1 MKALRMRFHGS
12 IQGLSETERARLLD
26 RGASSDDDMVRTTS
40 EAIIDVVRRDGDAA
54 LISLA
59 REYDKVRLKSLE
71 VPRDVWREALQ
82 ALDPSLRAAMERAAA
97 NIRAVHAAA
106 KPQTIETSP
115 EPGIVVG
122 RRPDP
127 LQRVGVYAPGGR
139 AAYPSSVLMGV
150 IPARVAGVEEV
161 IICAPPGSNGRPE
174 AATLAAAELSG
185 ADRVF
190 AVGGAGAVA
199 AMAYGTETI
208 PRVDRIVGPG
218 NAYVAQAKLL
228 VANVVGID
236 SPAGPSE
243 LLVIADESADPT
255 HLAAELLAQAEHDP
269 EAVVVLVALDDTLGT
284 RVLDSIEKLLPVQ
297 ERRAIIERALADRG
311 ALLTAPSA
319 VAAVA
324 FANQF
329 APEHLLLA
337 TRDADVLL
345 PQIRAA
351 GTVFVGET
359 SSVTF
364 GDYITGANHVLPT
377 GGLARSYSGLSTLD
391 FVRWT
396 TYQRVE
402 REAGSRL
409 TLHSLVGGPPNEV
422 QRAEPGIRP
431 REPARRKNMVCTGD
445 VVSERHGRRLADEHR
460 ACGSDLRQQRAGV
473 ASREEQML
481 RRELIR
487 KHDRGCS
494 RRRREQR
501 PAVGEGTFDDGASL
515 LHRKQLLDRFHDPG
529 A

>member
-1 MKALRMRFHGS
+1 MKRARIRFRGS
-12 IQGLSETERARLLD
+12 IQGLSDAERTQLMD
-26 RGASSDDDMVRTTS
+26 RGATSDDDMVRTTT

-71 VPRDVWREALQ
+71 IPRDAWREALQ

-106 KPQTIETSP
+106 APKPIETSP

-127 LQRVGVYAPGGR
+127 LRRVGVYAPGGR

-199 AMAYGTETI
+199 AMAFGTATI

-228 VANVVGID
+228 VASVVGID

-243 LLVIADESADPT
+243 LLAIADDSADPT

-269 EAVVVLVALDDTLGT
+269 DAVVVLVTLDDTLGDK
-284 RVLDSIEKLLPVQ
+284 VVESLEKLLPVQ
-297 ERRAIIERALADRG
+297 ERRAIIERSLSERG
-311 ALLTAPSA
+311 AMLTAASA
-319 VAAVA
+319 VDAVA
-324 FANQF
+324 FANLF

-337 TRDADVLL
+337 TRDADTMLS
-345 PQIRAA
+345 QIRSA

-396 TYQRVE
+396 TYQRVD
-402 REAGSRL
+402 RDA
-409 TLHSLVGGPPNEV
+409 
-422 QRAEPGIRP
+422 A
-431 REPARRKNMVCTGD
+431 A
-445 VVSERHGRRLADEHR
+445 RLAQDVGVFADAEHLPAHAAAAR
-460 ACGSDLRQQRAGV
+460 AW
-473 ASREEQML
+473 
-481 RRELIR
+481 RR
-487 KHDRGCS
+487 S
-494 RRRREQR
+494 
-501 PAVGEGTFDDGASL
+501 T
-515 LHRKQLLDRFHDPG
+515 
-529 A
+529 